1 MVGERVCALQGYKP
15 LVCEQEGSL
24 QQSGQWAESETLLT
38 WRRCFADWRT
48 SWSRCF
54 QLGQVAIA
62 HVRIVYAECVTRV
75 LSFEIE
81 NATGADV
88 GRAECRCC
96 FRLSDCN
103 GLERPI

>member
-1 MVGERVCALQGYKP
+1 M
-15 LVCEQEGSL
+15 
-24 QQSGQWAESETLLT
+24 
-38 WRRCFADWRT
+38 
-48 SWSRCF
+48 
-54 QLGQVAIA
+54 GQVAIA